1 MERLQQ
7 TGINKNR
14 KRQTIAYALWGGI
27 MIALI
32 LIVTTLWVSRSARIG
47 TDQAVGRVSEF
58 YLEELAGRRSLV
70 VSEELN
76 KNFTYMEKALE
87 VLEESDLES
96 QESLRDF
103 LGKVRKLY
111 GVDKFAMVDEDGI
124 VYTQHSTMSG
134 LSRYSFLAEE
144 LKEPVIS
151 TSNLYGAKKRVA
163 LAMPVEGISFQG
175 KQIKVCFIQINIA
188 DMLSSVTLQTSDNE
202 TYCNLY
208 YRNGESLTNDDFGY
222 LTAGKNVLSALED
235 AKMKDGSDYEKLKED
250 FADGRLGQVSF
261 TYQDTEE
268 ELCYIPV
275 EGTDWMLTI
284 LIKNN
289 VISGQISSI
298 SEEMMRNSII
308 QIVITV
314 IVMLV
319 IFLGL
324 IHQSRRNAQILLEQE
339 KADRDRIRA
348 AYAQIEREQMD
359 MENIH
364 TAMGSGRCSTSYYL
378 SLPCY
383 SILHCILSHGYPQ
396 AYSLA
401 QPTIS
406 SLTVSTVTSAV
417 H

>member
-268 ELCYIPV
+268 ELC
-275 EGTDWMLTI
+275 
-284 LIKNN
+284 
-289 VISGQISSI
+289 
-298 SEEMMRNSII
+298 
-308 QIVITV
+308 
-314 IVMLV
+314 
-319 IFLGL
+319 
-324 IHQSRRNAQILLEQE
+324 
-339 KADRDRIRA
+339 
-348 AYAQIEREQMD
+348 
-359 MENIH
+359 
-364 TAMGSGRCSTSYYL
+364 
-378 SLPCY
+378 
-383 SILHCILSHGYPQ
+383 
-396 AYSLA
+396 
-401 QPTIS
+401 
-406 SLTVSTVTSAV
+406 
-417 H
+417 